1 MSDTHEITLNHVPI
15 GWDLKAGNLSFLG
28 ISSVLFWLNP
38 SLYRMLKP
46 LVDHIG
52 VEMFGLL
59 VAYESSKGTEED
71 YHAMVTQLGET
82 FAEGFLAWGQAVG
95 AAGWGL
101 FELPEIDIERRHARV
116 RLTNPWELKML
127 RDTGDDWGC
136 PFIQGKLI
144 GIFGHAFGTTC
155 WADAENRR
163 REGDDLVIEYR
174 IYADSRTIGEEL
186 NRARDA
192 QLDAREREL
201 RHAVT
206 TATSELEEKLTVVE
220 QQRSLIRALS
230 TPLIQVW
237 DGILVLP
244 LIGELDD
251 ERASQLT
258 ESVLHAISERSAH
271 HLIIDVTGVAELD
284 AEAAERLLR
293 AIAAARLL
301 GARCLL
307 AGISARVAQTLV
319 EADSDLGGVPC
330 YTTTQDALQ
339 TILNRRGDQ
348 GGRRSR
354 S

>member
-1 MSDTHEITLNHVPI
+1 
-15 GWDLKAGNLSFLG
+15 
-28 ISSVLFWLNP
+28 
-38 SLYRMLKP
+38 
-46 LVDHIG
+46 
-52 VEMFGLL
+52 
-59 VAYESSKGTEED
+59 
-71 YHAMVTQLGET
+71 MVTQLGES
-82 FAEGFLAWGQAVG
+82 FAEGFLAWGSAVG
-95 AAGWGL
+95 AAGWGV
-101 FELPEIDIERRHARV
+101 FELPELDIERRHARV

-163 REGDDLVIEYR
+163 TEGDDLIVEYR
-174 IYADSRTIGEEL
+174 IYADSRTIREEL
-186 NRARDA
+186 KRARDA

-201 RHAVT
+201 REAVEHA
-206 TATSELEEKLTVVE
+206 TAELEEKLTVVE

-251 ERASQLT
+251 ERSSQLT
-258 ESVLHAISERSAH
+258 ESVLHAISDRSAH
-271 HLIIDVTGVAELD
+271 HLIIDVTGVADLD
-284 AEAAERLLR
+284 AEAAQRLLR

-307 AGISARVAQTLV
+307 AGISARVAQTLI
-319 EADSDLGGVPC
+319 EASAELGGVPC
-330 YTTTQDALQ
+330 FTTTQDALQ
-339 TILNRRGDQ
+339 SILHQRRTKA
-348 GGRRSR
+348 RRR
-354 S
+354 

>member
-1 MSDTHEITLNHVPI
+1 MSDTHEITLNQVPI
-15 GWDLKAGNLSFLG
+15 GWDLEAGNLSFLG
-28 ISSVLFWLNP
+28 IPSVLFWLNP

-46 LVDHIG
+46 LVDHVG
-52 VEMFGLL
+52 VEMFSLL

-82 FAEGFLAWGQAVG
+82 FAEGFLAWGAAVG
-95 AAGWGL
+95 AAGWGVI
-101 FELPEIDIERRHARV
+101 ELPELDIERRHARV

-127 RDTGDDWGC
+127 RDTGEDWGC

-155 WADAENRR
+155 WADAENHRT
-163 REGDDLVIEYR
+163 EGDDLVVEYR
-174 IYADSRTIGEEL
+174 IYADARTIGEEL
-186 NRARDA
+186 KQARSA
-192 QLDAREREL
+192 QINAREREL
-201 RHAVT
+201 REAVEHA
-206 TATSELEEKLTVVE
+206 TAELEEKLTVVE

-237 DGILVLP
+237 DGILILP
-244 LIGELDD
+244 LVGELDD
-251 ERASQLT
+251 ERSSQLT

-284 AEAAERLLR
+284 AEAAQRLLR

-319 EADSDLGGVPC
+319 EAQAELGGVPC
-330 YTTTQDALQ
+330 FTTTQDALQ
-339 TILNRRGDQ
+339 SILNQRRERA
-348 GGRRSR
+348 RRR
-354 S
+354 